1 MSPVECQSSS
11 ILTGHP
17 PFSGPLSTSRHY
29 LLSHPPSKVLPATP
43 GSSSYNAQH
52 ITEEIQTPP
61 PVVPH
66 VDFAGKSSNKI
77 VSGRLL
83 FYTIMNLHLDFLFL

>member
-1 MSPVECQSSS
+1 MSPVEYQSSPT
-11 ILTGHP
+11 LTGHP

-43 GSSSYNAQH
+43 GSSS
-52 ITEEIQTPP
+52 TPEIQTPP
-61 PVVPH
+61 PAVPH

-77 VSGRLL
+77 VSGSLL